1 MTQTPAPESFLLKWR
16 GDTLAVT
23 LAVDPP
29 RKGRAAFRTNL
40 GHGDVR
46 RREIVDETEKG
57 LTPLAKAW
65 TDIPLAETAPGVFAG
80 EIPLDEVGV
89 FSGKACFFP
98 EGSHVPEW
106 PEGRNLHV
114 KVESAETRACNSIY
128 CVFPRQ
134 FGSFREVVR
143 RLPLIMDTM
152 GFRIVQT
159 LPPFPVPTTYAVM
172 GEYGCPFAATDF
184 LSVDPAMAEFDEAVT
199 PLGQFEELIGAVHA
213 KGGLFFVDL
222 PANHTGWASTLQTH
236 HPDWFRHEP
245 DGRFHSPGAWGVKW
259 ADLVELDYA
268 NAELRAY
275 MADVFLFWCREGV
288 DGFRCDAGYMIPA
301 ETWEYIVA
309 KVREEYPDT
318 VFLLEGLG
326 GAIAVT
332 NRLLAE
338 SNLDWAYSEIFQTY
352 DRSQF
357 EGYLPAAI
365 ERAERYGTLVHFAE
379 THDNDRL
386 AKRGATYAR
395 LRVQLAALLSWQGA
409 WGIANGAEW
418 YATEKIDVH
427 GKNDLNWGATANMVA
442 LIARLNGILRS
453 HPGFAGASHLKVV
466 TRGGGNTLAVVRTRP
481 GCAPVLVLANL
492 DCDAPAEIAWDA
504 SAFPAG
510 EADDLLDGGRRT
522 LGATLRLAPGEV
534 RCFGSAADVASAEQ
548 DRPCAAASGS
558 CAAAGALFHVVI
570 PRDVRRE
577 VVVPAGERAEITA
590 DAPFRARLVD
600 PASGRTMRVAR
611 SAQGRVVF
619 DAPAYAGDG
628 TRCRRLRLDVARYV
642 DGRAVRTRS
651 AFLVP
656 PPADAA
662 RVRLALP
669 GEEVRRH
676 PDGRTILS
684 NGAGAAAQV
693 RLGWGEIRSQYDAL
707 LAANP
712 NPDVPS
718 DRLSL
723 WTRTRCW
730 LQREGY
736 ARELDRKCVTRVTV
750 DPAGRFARWDFTAPC
765 GMGKE
770 AAFVFTLALA
780 PGVNAATLAVTRV
793 TAGGDDVGDQVRL
806 VFRPDVEWRSFH
818 ATTKAFTGPEQLFP
832 ASARAAADGEE
843 GFDFSPYGQTFALRV
858 TGGAYHHEPQWTYC
872 VGHPEEAARGQDGC
886 GDLFSP
892 GWISADLKVGET
904 VTIDGRLRRTAATR
918 QEGPEGPEAS
928 SLSRLPGPSSQ
939 PSQSLAPLAEALRAA
954 LDLYIVKRDD
964 LKTVIAGYPWFLDWG
979 RDTFIFL
986 RSLIAA
992 GETDI
997 ALKILAAFAAF
1008 EENGTLPNI
1017 IYGKTAGNRDTTDA
1031 PLWFIRCVEEVE
1043 RWKSGKV
1050 EACGETLAVLKKTC
1064 DSIVDNYLKGTPN
1077 GIRVDP
1083 DSGLVWSPSHFTW
1096 MDTNYPACTPRVGYP
1111 VEIQALWI
1119 SALRYLGR
1127 DTLADQALASVKRLF
1142 KRPAAP
1148 HPAHLTT
1155 QHPSPLTSHPP
1166 SLGYYDC
1173 LAAPHGEPACAAVPE
1188 DTVRPNQ
1195 LFLITL
1201 GVLDDKSILAATE
1214 ELLVPG
1220 GIRSLNAEN
1229 PLYRGVYAGDEDTA
1243 RKPAYHNGTVWAWP
1257 FPLYAEALVA
1267 TGACS
1272 RDVARS
1278 LLAGAVEN
1286 LNAGCL
1292 GHLSENADGDAPHA
1306 QKGCTA
1312 QAWSDSELLR
1322 VWLKLSRQPTSVL
1335 V

>member
-1 MTQTPAPESFLLKWR
+1 MIQTPAPESFLLKWR

-23 LAVDPP
+23 LTVDPP

-40 GHGDVR
+40 GHAAVR
-46 RREIVDETEKG
+46 RREIIDETEEG
-57 LTPLAKAW
+57 VTPLAKAW
-65 TDIPLAETAPGVFAG
+65 TDIPLAETAPGVFAA

-98 EGSHVPEW
+98 DGSHVPEW

-114 KVESAETRACNSIY
+114 KVESGETRAHNAIY

-134 FGSFREVVR
+134 FGSFREVAR

-172 GEYGCPFAATDF
+172 GAYGCPFAATDF
-184 LSVDPAMAEFDEAVT
+184 LSVDPAMAEFDEFVT

-213 KGGLFFVDL
+213 RGGLFFVDL

-275 MADVFLFWCREGV
+275 MADVFLFWCRRGV

-301 ETWEYIVA
+301 ETWSYIVA

-326 GAIAVT
+326 GELAVT
-332 NRLLAE
+332 DRLLAE
-338 SNLDWAYSEIFQTY
+338 ANLDWAYSEIFQTY

-357 EGYLPAAI
+357 EGYLPGAI

-386 AKRGATYAR
+386 AKRGPVYAR

-409 WGIANGAEW
+409 WGLANGVEW

-427 GKNDLNWGATANMVA
+427 GKNDLNWGASENMVD
-442 LIARLNGILRS
+442 LISRLNALLRA
-453 HPGFAGASHLKVV
+453 HPSFAGASHLEVV
-466 TRGGGNTLAVVRTRP
+466 TRGGGNTLAVVRTSP
-481 GCAPVLVLANL
+481 GGAPVLVLANL
-492 DCDAPAEIAWDA
+492 DCERPATIAWEPA
-504 SAFPAG
+504 AFSAG
-510 EADDLLDGGRRT
+510 EADDLLNGGRRAVAPG
-522 LGATLRLAPGEV
+522 LQLAPGEV
-534 RCFGSAADVASAEQ
+534 VCVGTAISAGCAPAAQ
-548 DRPCAAASGS
+548 DRAGEVTAEGAAAAQDRVGE
-558 CAAAGALFHVVI
+558 ALFHVFL

-577 VVVPAGERAEITA
+577 VVVPAGVRVAVGA
-590 DAPFRARLVD
+590 DVPLRARLVD
-600 PASGRTMRVAR
+600 PKTGKTLGVAR
-611 SAQGRVVF
+611 SPKGRVVF
-619 DAPAYAGDG
+619 TSPAYEGDG
-628 TRCRRLRLDVARYV
+628 MRCRRLRLEVARYV
-642 DGRAVRTRS
+642 DGRAVREST

-656 PPADAA
+656 PPADRA
-662 RVRLALP
+662 RAQLALT

-676 PDGRTILS
+676 PDFRTVLS

-718 DRLSL
+718 DRLNL

-736 ARELDRKCVTRVTV
+736 VRAFDRQCVTRFTA
-750 DPAGRFARWDFTAPC
+750 DPAGRFARWDFTMPC
-765 GMGKE
+765 GMGKD
-770 AAFVFTLALA
+770 AAFSFVLSLA
-780 PGVNAATLAVTRV
+780 PGANAATLAVTRV
-793 TAGGDDVGDQVRL
+793 ASAGDDVRDSVRL

-818 ATTKAFTGPEQLFP
+818 ATTKAYAGAETRFP
-832 ASARAAADGEE
+832 AATRATADG
-843 GFDFSPYGQTFALRV
+843 FVFAPDDRAFALRV

-872 VGHPEEAARGQDGC
+872 VGHPEEAARGQDGL

-892 GWISADLKVGET
+892 GWISADLRIGET
-904 VTIDGRLRRTAATR
+904 VTMAGGLDVGDFGSLEVLA
-918 QEGPEGPEAS
+918 
-928 SLSRLPGPSSQ
+928 LSRPNVHHPPPPSPQVPTPPSLQTALPLES
-939 PSQSLAPLAEALRAA
+939 ALRAA
-954 LDLYIVKRDD
+954 LDLYVVKRDD

-979 RDTFIFL
+979 RDTFIVL
-986 RSLIAA
+986 RGMIAA
-992 GETDI
+992 GRTDV
-997 ALKILAAFAAF
+997 ARQILLAFAAF
-1008 EENGTLPNI
+1008 EDRGTLPNI
-1017 IYGKTAGNRDTTDA
+1017 IYGTTAGNRDTTDA
-1031 PLWFIRCVEEVE
+1031 PLWFIRCVEELAQSGGGSSEDAADVE
-1043 RWKSGKV
+1043 R
-1050 EACGETLAVLKKTC
+1050 LKATC
-1064 DSIVDNYLKGTPN
+1064 ASIVDNYLKGTPN

-1119 SALRYLGR
+1119 SALRALDR
-1127 DTLADQALASVKRLF
+1127 EALADRALQSVKELF
-1142 KRPAAP
+1142 RWE
-1148 HPAHLTT
+1148 H
-1155 QHPSPLTSHPP
+1155 
-1166 SLGYYDC
+1166 GYRDC
-1173 LAAPHGEPACAAVPE
+1173 LAAPNGEPARQATPE
-1188 DTVRPNQ
+1188 DTIRPNQ
-1195 LFLITL
+1195 LFLVTL
-1201 GVLDDKSILAATE
+1201 GVLDDPAILAATE

-1220 GIRSLNAEN
+1220 GVRSLNAGH

-1243 RKPAYHNGTVWAWP
+1243 RKPAYHNGTVWSWP
-1257 FPLYAEALVA
+1257 FPLYAEALVR

-1272 RDVARS
+1272 AAVARS

-1286 LNAGCL
+1286 LNTGCI
-1292 GHLSENADGDAPHA
+1292 GHMSECMDGDAPHA

-1322 VWLKLSRQPTSVL
+1322 VWLTLGGREP
-1335 V
+1335 

>member
-1 MTQTPAPESFLLKWR
+1 MTQTPAPKSFLLKWR
-16 GDTLAVT
+16 GDALAVT
-23 LAVDPP
+23 LTVDPP

-40 GHGDVR
+40 GHAAVR
-46 RREIVDETEKG
+46 RREIIDETEKG
-57 LTPLAKAW
+57 VTPLAKAW
-65 TDIPLAETAPGVFAG
+65 TDIPLAETAPGVFSA

-114 KVESAETRACNSIY
+114 KVESGETRAHNAIY

-143 RLPLIMDTM
+143 RLPFVMDTM

-184 LSVDPAMAEFDEAVT
+184 LSVDPAMAEFDESVT

-213 KGGLFFVDL
+213 RGGLFFVDL

-236 HPDWFRHEP
+236 HPDWFRHEA

-259 ADLVELDYA
+259 ADLVGLDYA

-275 MADVFLFWCREGV
+275 MADVFLFWCRHGV

-301 ETWEYIVA
+301 ETWGYIVA

-326 GAIAVT
+326 GELAVT
-332 NRLLAE
+332 DRLLAE
-338 SNLDWAYSEIFQTY
+338 ANLDWAYSEIFQTY

-357 EGYLPAAI
+357 EGYLPGAI
-365 ERAERYGTLVHFAE
+365 ARAERYGTLVHFAE

-386 AKRGATYAR
+386 AKRGPIYAR

-409 WGIANGAEW
+409 WGIANGVEW

-427 GKNDLNWGATANMVA
+427 GKNDLNWGAAENMVD
-442 LIARLNGILRS
+442 LVARLNALLRA
-453 HPGFAGASHLKVV
+453 HPSFAGASRLAVV
-466 TRGGGNTLAVVRTRP
+466 TRGDGNTLAVVRT
-481 GCAPVLVLANL
+481 GAGVAPVLVLANL
-492 DCDAPAEIAWDA
+492 DCERPAAVAWDPA
-504 SAFPAG
+504 AFPSG
-510 EADDLLDGGRRT
+510 EADDLLNGGRRAVAP
-522 LGATLRLAPGEV
+522 GLRLAPGEV
-534 RCFGSAADVASAEQ
+534 VCVGTAVSAGCAPAAQDKRGAPRAAETTAHG
-548 DRPCAAASGS
+548 AATPGKK
-558 CAAAGALFHVVI
+558 AATRDAALFNVFL

-577 VVVPAGERAEITA
+577 VVVPAGVRVAVGA
-590 DAPFRARLVD
+590 DAPLRARLVD
-600 PASGRTMRVAR
+600 PVTGKTLCVAR
-611 SAQGRVVF
+611 SSEGRVVF
-619 DAPAYAGDG
+619 TAPAYEGDG
-628 TRCRRLRLDVARYV
+628 TRCRRLRLEAARYV
-642 DGRAVRTRS
+642 EGRAVRDC
-651 AFLVP
+651 AALLVP

-662 RVRLALP
+662 RVKLVCA

-676 PDGRTILS
+676 PEFRTVLS

-718 DRLSL
+718 DRLNL

-736 ARELDRKCVTRVTV
+736 VRELDRKCVTRFVA
-750 DPAGRFARWDFTAPC
+750 DPAGLFARWDFTVPC
-765 GMGKE
+765 GMGKD
-770 AAFVFTLALA
+770 AAFSFVLALA

-793 TAGGDDVGDQVRL
+793 ASDGDDVHDQVRL

-818 ATTKAFTGPEQLFP
+818 ATTKAFTGLETLFP
-832 ASARAAADGEE
+832 ASARATADG
-843 GFDFSPYGQTFALRV
+843 FAFAPYGKTFALHV

-872 VGHPEEAARGQDGC
+872 VGHPEEAARGQDGL

-892 GWISADLKVGET
+892 GWISADLKIGET
-904 VTIDGRLRRTAATR
+904 VTMMGGLEERFGSL
-918 QEGPEGPEAS
+918 EAWKFGGS
-928 SLSRLPGPSSQ
+928 DAQTPKHPNAQTTLPLES
-939 PSQSLAPLAEALRAA
+939 ALRAA
-954 LDLYIVKRDD
+954 LDLYVVKRDD

-979 RDTFIFL
+979 RDTFIVL
-986 RSLIAA
+986 RGMIAA
-992 GETDI
+992 GRTDV
-997 ALKILAAFAAF
+997 ARQILLAFAAF
-1008 EENGTLPNI
+1008 EDRGTLPNI
-1017 IYGKTAGNRDTTDA
+1017 IYGTTAGNRDTTDA

-1050 EACGETLAVLKKTC
+1050 EGWKSGKVEDLDTLRATC
-1064 DSIVDNYLKGTPN
+1064 ASIVDNYLQGTPN

-1127 DTLADQALASVKRLF
+1127 DALADKALASVKELF
-1142 KRPAAP
+1142 RWE
-1148 HPAHLTT
+1148 H
-1155 QHPSPLTSHPP
+1155 
-1166 SLGYYDC
+1166 GYRDC
-1173 LAAPHGEPACAAVPE
+1173 LAAPNGEPARQATPE
-1188 DTVRPNQ
+1188 DTIRPNQ

-1201 GVLDDKSILAATE
+1201 GVLDDPSILAATE

-1220 GIRSLNAEN
+1220 GVRSLNAGHS
-1229 PLYRGVYAGDEDTA
+1229 LYRGVYAGDEDTA
-1243 RKPAYHNGTVWAWP
+1243 RKPAYHNGTVWSWP

-1272 RDVARS
+1272 AEVARA

-1286 LNAGCL
+1286 LNAGCI
-1292 GHLSENADGDAPHA
+1292 GHLSECMDGDAPHA

-1322 VWLKLSRQPTSVL
+1322 VWLKLGGRDMV
-1335 V
+1335 